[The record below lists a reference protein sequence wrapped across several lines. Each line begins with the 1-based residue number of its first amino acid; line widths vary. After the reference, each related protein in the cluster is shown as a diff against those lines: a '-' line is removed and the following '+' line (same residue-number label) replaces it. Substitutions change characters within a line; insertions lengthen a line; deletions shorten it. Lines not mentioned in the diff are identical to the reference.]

1 MDDTK
6 KLYDSLS
13 NAATDPHPNLK
24 DPHTLCE
31 TLFDQLHSTFH
42 RFFSA
47 LPLLHNDAEIGSLP
61 LSDSRL
67 WAIVEDL
74 TLILRCYL
82 VLLTF
87 LHSDLGFL
95 LHNCR
100 RVLRVLK
107 PFLSVDVNQRHG
119 STVLRFR
126 NFLSDVDIELSDRCR
141 PFLCAVLEV
150 FADELLRHKYLRRYL
165 MITDSKSSICEKLF
179 ACHFNRGDIASVL
192 EVISAHFIL
201 SVSNEKA
208 FENFISRLFLHC
220 DKDSRFPGLGL
231 APAIVLLLDPV
242 VLSAPKMLQAHIIA
256 LVSEAIG
263 SGLSSESLAQDMHSH
278 LIAFE
283 KSVVLYS
290 MYASSLQMD
299 GFYAEL
305 KCAYNSQLLERGQP
319 TFESYIQQVTSNRL
333 NQVLSKSDN
342 SWDSSRCKIS
352 SKTKADL
359 LAEYIAFKKG
369 GQYIFADLCRDMTAS
384 VLDCIIHRTLPQ
396 DAGVDV
402 LYINENTSAQDI
414 YLLASIL
421 KLMSVS
427 LLQAIKCLRNSGD
440 LGCLKTMGSIS
451 VHEKYD
457 FLISIINHFHQI
469 KFCLPIQTFLY
480 DVMKSQQK
488 NYEVSKSMLVHFS
501 GLLSLSFSS
510 GLDLLAK
517 GCISVIMALM
527 HLFVSEEGDLV
538 VLESL
543 WDLPLLSGS
552 SELPSDKTG
561 EGAGYKQAIY
571 KVAAEFHRVRT
582 RNLRTDSITSYNLE
596 DKTEETCNGEIFL
609 NCILEGSKD
618 LPDYAELADFIECEK
633 GKNYSNW
640 LTGRQKNRKWR
651 YEKMIELRKI
661 KKETI
666 WKSLRHQKIDKSL
679 KRQKVGKILKR
690 CRFS

>member
-305 KCAYNSQLLERGQP
+305 KCAYNSQLLERG
-319 TFESYIQQVTSNRL
+319 
-333 NQVLSKSDN
+333 
-342 SWDSSRCKIS
+342 
-352 SKTKADL
+352 
-359 LAEYIAFKKG
+359 
-369 GQYIFADLCRDMTAS
+369 
-384 VLDCIIHRTLPQ
+384 
-396 DAGVDV
+396 
-402 LYINENTSAQDI
+402 
-414 YLLASIL
+414 
-421 KLMSVS
+421 
-427 LLQAIKCLRNSGD
+427 
-440 LGCLKTMGSIS
+440 
-451 VHEKYD
+451 
-457 FLISIINHFHQI
+457 
-469 KFCLPIQTFLY
+469 
-480 DVMKSQQK
+480 
-488 NYEVSKSMLVHFS
+488 
-501 GLLSLSFSS
+501 LLSLSFSS